1 MILVCIC
8 KNYYKV
14 LYSDLATELYFYGKS
29 VLTVC
34 QPNFAVELWYY
45 IVLQL
50 ILVDLINN
58 GRIYKVFVHANGN
71 GLIIRKLYN
80 YARIAMPILANNQR
94 ATLSHN
100 FRIYSH
106 IHHN

>member
-1 MILVCIC
+1 M
-8 KNYYKV
+8 
-14 LYSDLATELYFYGKS
+14 
-29 VLTVC
+29 LTVR

-45 IVLQL
+45 IALQL
-50 ILVDLINN
+50 ILGDLINN
-58 GRIYKVFVHANGN
+58 GRIYKVFFYANGN
-71 GLIIRKLYN
+71 GLVIGKLYN

-94 ATLSHN
+94 AILSHN

>member
-1 MILVCIC
+1 M
-8 KNYYKV
+8 
-14 LYSDLATELYFYGKS
+14 
-29 VLTVC
+29 LTVR

-50 ILVDLINN
+50 ILGDLINN

-80 YARIAMPILANNQR
+80 YARIAMPIYARYSPIIKELPFLIILGYTVIYTIIKKKIHTFVEKNNNVH
-94 ATLSHN
+94 SK
-100 FRIYSH
+100 Y
-106 IHHN
+106 